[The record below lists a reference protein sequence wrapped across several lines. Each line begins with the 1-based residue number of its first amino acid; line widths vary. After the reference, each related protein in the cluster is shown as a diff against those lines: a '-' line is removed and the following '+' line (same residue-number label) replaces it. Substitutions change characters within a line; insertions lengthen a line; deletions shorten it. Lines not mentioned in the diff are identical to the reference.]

1 MPLRAEWDT
10 TVKATVLLT
19 YDGKWTVNDMHQF
32 FDEVARMSQEANC
45 RVNIL
50 SDMRNAASSPINM
63 FAVLTRA
70 ERVFSTHVN
79 SIVVV
84 AANNYFIA
92 LSNIAKSISPNAFSK
107 FHFVSS
113 MEEAYKTLNVDMQ
126 PPIEAIH

>member
-50 SDMRNAASSPINM
+50 SDMRHAAASPINM
-63 FAVLTRA
+63 FSVLTRA

-79 SIVVV
+79 SIIVV
-84 AANNYFIA
+84 AANNYFTTLA
-92 LSNIAKSISPNAFSK
+92 GIAKSISPNTFSK

-113 MEEAYKTLNVDMQ
+113 MEEAYQTLNQVAP